1 MLSRSES
8 LGLKA
13 KDENVSPSLGF
24 GTRMRCANAPNMVK
38 SISRYSFDS
47 QKKAGRMENKIARHA
62 FLAIILL
69 AVCLAPSVSAQQTGT
84 TGKPAEKKATPSAA
98 PSAGSTAE
106 VTEPSKKV
114 VIKVGKAE
122 VTQKEIDFLISN
134 MNSQAQQ
141 ALAANGRKPLG
152 DEYVKVLLLSQKAEN
167 DHLESDPE
175 LHERME
181 LQRTQ
186 MLAQAEYEKMSNEV
200 KVSPDDIGKYYTTHQ
215 SEFETAQVREFVVR
229 KKPDGAKEGTPG
241 MSAVEAQATADK
253 IRKALA
259 AGTDPAT
266 VAKESAVANVV
277 MIDQEPRTIK
287 RGQLLASLDKAAF
300 ELKEGQ
306 VSDVLDTPQAIVFL
320 QIVGRHVQEQ
330 KDAASD
336 IENKLRQEK
345 LEAAVG
351 DLRNKTN
358 VWMDEDYFKPRT
370 TLAVPPKTTPTD
382 PPPKDKP

>member
-1 MLSRSES
+1 
-8 LGLKA
+8 
-13 KDENVSPSLGF
+13 
-24 GTRMRCANAPNMVK
+24 
-38 SISRYSFDS
+38 
-47 QKKAGRMENKIARHA
+47 MENKIARHA

-69 AVCLAPSVSAQQTGT
+69 AVCLAPRVSAQQTGASA
-84 TGKPAEKKATPSAA
+84 KAAEEKKATPSAA
-98 PSAGSTAE
+98 TQPASTSEA
-106 VTEPSKKV
+106 TAPSKKV
-114 VIKVGKAE
+114 VIKVGGAE
-122 VTQKEIDFLISN
+122 VTQKEIDYLISI
-134 MNSQAQQ
+134 MNPQAQQ

-152 DEYVKVLLLSQKAEN
+152 DEYVKVLLLSQQAEN
-167 DHLESDPE
+167 DHLESIPE
-175 LHERME
+175 LRERLE

-229 KKPDGAKEGTPG
+229 KKPDGAKDGTPG
-241 MSAVEAQATADK
+241 MSAEDAKATADK
-253 IRKALA
+253 IRKSLA

-266 VAKESAVANVV
+266 VVKESAVPNVV

-320 QIVGRHVQEQ
+320 QIVGRHLQEQ
-330 KDAASD
+330 KDATTD

-345 LEAAVG
+345 LDTALG
-351 DLRNKTN
+351 DLRSKTK
-358 VWMDEDYFKPRT
+358 VWMDEEYFKPQAAIAT
-370 TLAVPPKTTPTD
+370 PPKATSSD
-382 PPPKDKP
+382 APPKNES